1 MSGLQNFLT
10 PFSHLVF
17 ANRDKVI
24 VLLAGI
30 LALVTIQLLVARWR
44 AERLRRDLAAAK
56 SGGFSGGG
64 RRYVTNTPVAEEA
77 PPVESGALPPVKG
90 GRTYARNLGTAL
102 QKAGI
107 APQIYSPPSPPGW
120 AANTNPPQP
129 NMGQPGPPYAPQ
141 NVPWAAPAA
150 PQGSPWGGYPE
161 PGRRGMQAPAP
172 NPAPFYQPQQQQP
185 PQPMSQPIAPPP
197 GVPGPFAPPLNSP
210 FGPPA
215 FPAVTSG
222 PAAPPGFAPS
232 ATPAAPPTP
241 PSFAGPPPAAAPPG
255 SAPPAP
261 PAAPPPPPSF
271 AGPPPAAE
279 PPAADPSGGDA
290 SRRGKPKR
298 RRFNF
303 NVLENLEKMVQA
315 KIADAATPAPPTWTP
330 PVAGSPATWTP
341 PLSV

>member
-64 RRYVTNTPVAEEA
+64 RRYVTNAPVVEEA
-77 PPVESGALPPVKG
+77 PPVESGALPPIKG
-90 GRTYARNLGTAL
+90 GRSYARNLGTAL

-120 AANTNPPQP
+120 APNTNPPQP
-129 NMGQPGPPYAPQ
+129 SVGQPGPPYAPQ

-150 PQGSPWGGYPE
+150 PQGSPWGGYPAA
-161 PGRRGMQAPAP
+161 GGRGMQAPAP
-172 NPAPFYQPQQQQP
+172 NPPPFYQPQQQTP

-197 GVPGPFAPPLNSP
+197 GVPGPDP
-210 FGPPA
+210 
-215 FPAVTSG
+215 
-222 PAAPPGFAPS
+222 PPG
-232 ATPAAPPTP
+232 TP
-241 PSFAGPPPAAAPPG
+241 PFRPPRFPDGAERPRRAREFCTPGDSGCAA
-255 SAPPAP
+255 
-261 PAAPPPPPSF
+261 
-271 AGPPPAAE
+271 
-279 PPAADPSGGDA
+279 
-290 SRRGKPKR
+290 R
-298 RRFNF
+298 
-303 NVLENLEKMVQA
+303 LA
-315 KIADAATPAPPTWTP
+315 K
-330 PVAGSPATWTP
+330 
-341 PLSV
+341 LR